1 MGWAQRCSNRTVGS
15 KPPDALAR
23 ALDAATAVGDRNE
36 QGWARRFIGA
46 LRYGEGHGDQARALW
61 NAARD
66 DFVASGD
73 ARGEFQVLD
82 DLALLLQGLEQRPLV
97 ERCYAIA
104 IAERDPLLEARVRR
118 RWGQALLTA
127 ARPGPALVEL
137 ERAVALMRPLDPTT
151 RAYLTDAL
159 AVLGWAL
166 RAHGVPDRAVPVH
179 REAIRLAG
187 AAGDLNSQ
195 MWNYHGLGVALTE
208 LERYQEAEVAMR
220 RALAAARTMG
230 AATDIRLLAESL
242 GWVALMQARLASG
255 RRHPRIDAHA
265 ARRRDDRHPSSAS
278 CARAYRESAA
288 GSTTRSRWPTVPSRY
303 HGGSAWSTTNCAP

>member
-1 MGWAQRCSNRTVGS
+1 MRQRLLAAVAIALVASPLHAQPATSVTVSLDLAFAQFDRRQFVAAGQAFAALLNEPGLSTVEHAKTLRGLGAALFEQNRRVEAA
-15 KPPDALAR
+15 DALAR

-46 LRYGEGHGDQARALW
+46 LKYGEGHGDQARALW

-73 ARGEFQVLD
+73 ARGEFQALD

-104 IAERDPLLEARVRR
+104 IAQRDPLLEARVRR
-118 RWGQALLTA
+118 RWGQALLAA

-166 RAHGVPDRAVPVH
+166 RAHGVPDRSVPVH

-195 MWNYHGLGVALTE
+195 MWNYHGLGIALTE
-208 LERYQEAEVAMR
+208 LGRYQEAEVAMR

-230 AATDIRLLAESL
+230 AAQTS
-242 GWVALMQARLASG
+242 
-255 RRHPRIDAHA
+255 
-265 ARRRDDRHPSSAS
+265 
-278 CARAYRESAA
+278 A
-288 GSTTRSRWPTVPSRY
+288 GSPSRW
-303 HGGSAWSTTNCAP
+303 GGSR